1 MRFTNWLGWEHN
13 VFHAKSLSEGKLI
26 KCKFVEI
33 RLCVKYCCEVSL
45 KNVLIREKVWDL
57 DIHQSG
63 YRKQI
68 SGRRKTECVFF
79 LYYIYILFYFKC
91 NLKWESCASKTPS
104 DSRLFDIS
112 EYETFQ
118 SSNYLCSRTVRG
130 KMGEVEMED
139 HTNAGIEV
147 EGILFL
153 KKLDGRQILKFTR
166 VGVSACVAMAMLVLM
181 RCEFW
186 RLVLVGDEGA

>member
-79 LYYIYILFYFKC
+79 LYYFKC

-118 SSNYLCSRTVRG
+118 SSNYLCSCTVRE

-139 HTNAGIEV
+139 DTNAGIEV
-147 EGILFL
+147 ESILFL
-153 KKLDGRQILKFTR
+153 KKLDGRQMLKFTR
-166 VGVSACVAMAMLVLM
+166 VGISACVAMAMLVLM

-186 RLVLVGDEGA
+186 RLFLVGDEGA